1 MKIGIVEPQDFS
13 SEAEKYLNSI
23 GVVSS
28 FDESIDNLGSFIS
41 DKDVLFVRLKYFYN
55 EELLCNA
62 KNLKYICS
70 PTTGLNHIDL
80 EYAKNSN
87 IQIIS
92 LKGESDFLNQITA
105 TSEHTFGLVIS
116 LLRFYQRAFSQ
127 KNVTNLNR
135 DLVKGHE
142 VNSSKIGIIGL
153 GRIGSHLVNYFNAFG
168 AEVNYYDID
177 DSKEHSLAKKC
188 FSIENLV
195 QVSDIIIL
203 SVSYSSKNKKM
214 IGRKIIDMMKDKY
227 FINTAR
233 GELVDE
239 EYLLDCVSKCFFSG
253 VAIDVFNNEQG
264 LSNNE
269 ERIMQLTALDL
280 NFISTP
286 HMGGAT
292 LTSMKKTEDFIAKKL
307 ESNINQ
313 PELS

>member
-1 MKIGIVEPQDFS
+1 MIKIGIVEPQDFS
-13 SEAEKYLNSI
+13 KKAERHLNSI
-23 GVVSS
+23 GLVTS
-28 FDESIDNLGSFIS
+28 FDDSIDSLENFIS
-41 DKDVLFVRLKYFYN
+41 DKDVLFIRLKYFYN
-55 EELLCNA
+55 QELLSNA

-127 KNVTNLNR
+127 KNLTNDNR
-135 DLVKGHE
+135 NSLKGYE
-142 VNSSKIGIIGL
+142 INLSKVGIIGL
-153 GRIGSHLVNYFNAFG
+153 GRIGSHLVKYFNAFG
-168 AEVNYYDID
+168 AEVNYFDID
-177 DSKEHSLAKKC
+177 DSKEHSSAKKYS
-188 FSIENLV
+188 SIESLV
-195 QVSDIIIL
+195 KASDIIIL
-203 SVSYSSKNKKM
+203 SVSYSMKNEKM

-227 FINTAR
+227 FVNTSR

-239 EYLLDCVSKCFFSG
+239 EYLLDCVSNRFFSG

-264 LSNNE
+264 LLNNAE
-269 ERIMQLTALDL
+269 KIMKLTSLDL
-280 NFISTP
+280 NFVCTP

-292 LTSMKKTEDFIAKKL
+292 ITSMKKTENFISSKL
-307 ESNINQ
+307 ESSIN
-313 PELS
+313 LD